1 MKNRVE
7 NLFLTKIRATFVLS
21 NVGFPTLIDLTNL
34 TREIPCR
41 EARVSSFMYGRELPG
56 RGFCA
61 SAADSAPGLRI
72 LLRDCG
78 FCAGA
83 AGFTPGARVL
93 LLAAGCS
100 YIITGGGS
108 CTGPCRRGGV
118 RALFK
123 QDARILC
130 RGGAYRSF
138 ANRVHGPYR
147 RGGAY
152 RSFAGIA
159 HGAEGSERPGR
170 KAFAAGCKRK
180 ERFHAENPIFFSIFA
195 SIGKI
200 VNLNAEAV

>member
-1 MKNRVE
+1 MRQGS
-7 NLFLTKIRATFVLS
+7 LLLCMA
-21 NVGFPTLIDLTNL
+21 
-34 TREIPCR
+34 
-41 EARVSSFMYGRELPG
+41 VSPRG
-56 RGFCA
+56 RGVSPRIAGSAPGLQVLLRGCRFSP
-61 SAADSAPGLRI
+61 SAADSAPG
-72 LLRDCG
+72 
-78 FCAGA
+78 
-83 AGFTPGARVL
+83 PRVL
-93 LLAAGCS
+93 LRGCGFYSGAADS
-100 YIITGGGS
+100 YLYNG
-108 CTGPCRRGGV
+108 RRSLHGALPEGGGV

-180 ERFHAENPIFFSIFA
+180 KEKSVFTRKIRYFFLFLHQL
-195 SIGKI
+195 GK
-200 VNLNAEAV
+200 